1 MTVVVVDYGDG
12 DGGWIGMVVVIMVVV
27 VGYGDSGS
35 NGDGGSNDDGG
46 WLW

>member
-1 MTVVVVDYGDG
+1 MVTVVVVDYG

-35 NGDGGSNDDGG
+35 NGDGSSNGDGG